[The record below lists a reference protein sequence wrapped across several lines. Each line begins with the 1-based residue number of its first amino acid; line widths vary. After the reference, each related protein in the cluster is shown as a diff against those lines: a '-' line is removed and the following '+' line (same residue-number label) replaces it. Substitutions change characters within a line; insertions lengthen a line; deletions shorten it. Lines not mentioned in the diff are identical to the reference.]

1 MEQPNYA
8 LMKLA
13 WTPRLRSP
21 TRYMAPGTEDFEAE
35 FKIYFIFWLMINKC
49 QPNLYLIRRH
59 LLICLGLEVA
69 CSSPFGGLARSH
81 ARAARERSREC
92 EGWGKKGRTMA
103 DIRPGLGRAFL
114 RPRPSSRGWSRLPS
128 LP

>member
-8 LMKLA
+8 LIKHA
-13 WTPRLRSP
+13 WTLPLRSP
-21 TRYMAPGTEDFEAE
+21 PRYMVPGTEDFEAE
-35 FKIYFIFWLMINKC
+35 FKIYFIRWLMINKC

-81 ARAARERSREC
+81 AEGVASVRGGER
-92 EGWGKKGRTMA
+92 KGEPCR
-103 DIRPGLGRAFL
+103 I
-114 RPRPSSRGWSRLPS
+114 
-128 LP
+128 